1 MRKTLL
7 IMVLFSIFLFA
18 QDAKKVTL
26 QLNWLNQFQFAGYY
40 IAKEKGFYSDV
51 NLDVHIKEFNF
62 DINVI
67 EEIKTKRAD
76 FSIGRSSL
84 LIDKINAEDV
94 VALGAIFQESPLML
108 LVKKDSNINE
118 VKDLKN
124 KKIMFTKDTSYS
136 ASILAMLSASKLKTG
151 DYEIQ
156 EHSFNI
162 NDLISGKTDAMAS
175 YLSNEPIL
183 LKEKGIEYKIF
194 HPKDYGFNFYSDI
207 LFSSSKF
214 IKDNPKLTKDFYNAS
229 IKGWEYAF
237 DNLAETAEIIYSK
250 YNTQNKTLIQL
261 IKEGEILKKLAYSN
275 NEGLGYLN
283 ESKLNDI
290 INIFRIF
297 GLGNKNINMDI
308 DDFIY
313 DGNPHKITNIK
324 ISKQDKKYIIFT
336 LIILFIILCFAIYFF
351 SKNRQIKKLLHT
363 VINSTDDLIFY
374 KDNELKYIGCNKSFE
389 KFINKKE
396 SEIIGKDDFEI
407 FEKEFAELFR
417 KNDLAVLN
425 AKSILVNNEW
435 LIIESE
441 KRLFQTKK
449 IPFSYKQDSKKGI
462 LGISRDISKLYEIQE
477 KLKALAYYDELTNIY
492 NRKAYNE
499 RIQEKFDLFERYQT
513 DFCIAMYDI
522 DNFKLIND
530 TYGHDVGDKVL
541 KELTAKIKLNIRKT
555 DLLFR
560 IGGEEFI
567 IIFPKTSIDEAFIIA
582 EEIRITV
589 SNIRIIENKSITI
602 SIGITQSKAG
612 DDSKS
617 IYERIDKLMYKSK
630 HNGKNQTSKD

>member
-297 GLGNKNINMDI
+297 GLGNINMDI

-351 SKNRQIKKLLHT
+351 SKNRQIKKT
-363 VINSTDDLIFY
+363 FTNS
-374 KDNELKYIGCNKSFE
+374 NKF
-389 KFINKKE
+389 
-396 SEIIGKDDFEI
+396 
-407 FEKEFAELFR
+407 
-417 KNDLAVLN
+417 
-425 AKSILVNNEW
+425 
-435 LIIESE
+435 
-441 KRLFQTKK
+441 
-449 IPFSYKQDSKKGI
+449 
-462 LGISRDISKLYEIQE
+462 
-477 KLKALAYYDELTNIY
+477 
-492 NRKAYNE
+492 NR
-499 RIQEKFDLFERYQT
+499 
-513 DFCIAMYDI
+513 
-522 DNFKLIND
+522 
-530 TYGHDVGDKVL
+530 
-541 KELTAKIKLNIRKT
+541 
-555 DLLFR
+555 
-560 IGGEEFI
+560 
-567 IIFPKTSIDEAFIIA
+567 
-582 EEIRITV
+582 
-589 SNIRIIENKSITI
+589 
-602 SIGITQSKAG
+602 
-612 DDSKS
+612 
-617 IYERIDKLMYKSK
+617 
-630 HNGKNQTSKD
+630 